1 MSIEIKSTHE
11 KWWGITFLKVIFLGL
26 KMKKLLFFFS
36 ILVGFSTIAL
46 ADGIKFKQL
55 EIDGAWIKETP
66 PNHPV
71 TGGYLKIENDGKTA
85 DVLIGVSADFAMK
98 SEIHEM
104 KMEGDV
110 MKMRRLESGLAI
122 PADEEVYLKPG
133 GYHLMFMRLKE
144 QMVPKDV
151 HHVTLTFKNSG
162 SITILMTV
170 HKMSH
175 GMKHSH

>member
-1 MSIEIKSTHE
+1 
-11 KWWGITFLKVIFLGL
+11 
-26 KMKKLLFFFS
+26 MKQILLFICLMF
-36 ILVGFSTIAL
+36 GFSNIAI
-46 ADGIKFKQL
+46 AEGIKFKQL
-55 EIDGAWIKETP
+55 EIEEAWIKETP
-66 PNHPV
+66 PNHSV
-71 TGGYLKIENDGKTA
+71 TGGYLKIKNDGNTA

-110 MKMRRLESGLAI
+110 VKMRPLKNGPVI

-151 HHVTLTFKNSG
+151 HQVTLTFKNSG
-162 SITILMTV
+162 SITIPMTV

>member
-1 MSIEIKSTHE
+1 
-11 KWWGITFLKVIFLGL
+11 
-26 KMKKLLFFFS
+26 MKQILLFICLMF
-36 ILVGFSTIAL
+36 GFSNIAI
-46 ADGIKFKQL
+46 AEGIKFKQL
-55 EIDGAWIKETP
+55 EIEEAWIKETP
-66 PNHPV
+66 PNHSV
-71 TGGYLKIENDGKTA
+71 TGGYLKIKNDGNTA

-110 MKMRRLESGLAI
+110 MKMRPLENGLVI

-151 HHVTLTFKNSG
+151 HQVTLTFKNNG
-162 SITILMTV
+162 SITIPMTV

>member
-1 MSIEIKSTHE
+1 M
-11 KWWGITFLKVIFLGL
+11 GFG
-26 KMKKLLFFFS
+26 MKQLLFCIS
-36 ILVGFSTIAL
+36 ILIGLSTIAL

-55 EIDGAWIKETP
+55 EIDDAWIKETP
-66 PNHPV
+66 PNHPM
-71 TGGYLKIENDGKTA
+71 TGGYLKIENEGNTA

-110 MKMRRLESGLAI
+110 MKMRPLENGLVI
-122 PADEEVYLKPG
+122 PADGEVYLKPG
-133 GYHLMFMRLKE
+133 GYHLMFMKLKQ
-144 QMVPKDV
+144 QMIPMDV
-151 HHVTLTFKNSG
+151 HQVTLTFENSG
-162 SITILMTV
+162 SITIPMIV

>member
-1 MSIEIKSTHE
+1 MTQTLQSY
-11 KWWGITFLKVIFLGL
+11 FLGVENETIIV
-26 KMKKLLFFFS
+26 FFS
-36 ILVGFSTIAL
+36 FLIGFSTIAL
-46 ADGIKFKQL
+46 ANGIEFKQL

-71 TGGYLKIENDGKTA
+71 TGGYLKVENDGNTA
-85 DVLIGVSADFAMK
+85 DVLISVSADFAMK

-110 MKMRRLESGLAI
+110 MKMRPLENGLVI
-122 PADEEVYLKPG
+122 PADGEVHLKSG
-133 GYHLMFMRLKE
+133 GYHLMFMKLNQ
-144 QMVPKDV
+144 QMIPIDV
-151 HHVTLTFKNSG
+151 HQVTLTFKNSG
-162 SITILMTV
+162 SITIPMNV

>member
-1 MSIEIKSTHE
+1 
-11 KWWGITFLKVIFLGL
+11 
-26 KMKKLLFFFS
+26 MKRLLLFLYLL
-36 ILVGFSTIAL
+36 IGFSTFAS

-55 EIDGAWIKETP
+55 EIESAWIKETP

-71 TGGYLKIENDGKTA
+71 AGGYFKIENDGDTA

-110 MKMRRLESGLAI
+110 MKMRSLENGLVI
-122 PADEEVYLKPG
+122 PANGAVNLKSG
-133 GYHLMFMRLKE
+133 GYHLMFMKLKQ
-144 QMVPKDV
+144 QMIPMDV
-151 HHVTLTFKNSG
+151 HLVTLTFKNSG
-162 SITILMTV
+162 SITIPMTV